1 MANQNLSQFTEKTLV
16 ADADWVFVWDTAGA
30 ISKKVSRNAFLSGTT
45 ADLHLGLADAAAP
58 VAQTLSV
65 QSVVAGTS
73 NTAGVNFTI
82 NGSQGTGTG
91 AGGSL
96 LFRTA
101 AAGSSGATQNALGTA
116 LAITSAGNVGI
127 GTTAPGST
135 LSVVGN
141 GSFRNAG
148 STVGSGYAIEFDTNS
163 SLPRFSFVFNSVY
176 SSVMEQASDTLR
188 FKTLGST
195 TNITFGSN
203 ASNNQVVLKTD
214 TGNLGIGTTAPSS
227 KLHVVGDALITG
239 NSSLNNGLF
248 NTTTTRA
255 ACLIPIQLGTSSY
268 LGFTQTYNPADGIV
282 DTILLR
288 DSASGNTLALRN
300 GAAAQTF
307 NVYGTYTSGTVYER
321 LTLSAPSATNAIIG
335 TNKGSGGGTARGL
348 ELQTDGVTRLS
359 IAANGFIGIG
369 GAPST
374 AALNITGAV
383 DGTLFRAGFY
393 FQAGSQFLFGSGGT
407 GDVAMQRNAAGVM
420 EINSTTA
427 GTFRDLR
434 CRSVIQQPPA
444 SITPASNGDYV
455 VEATNNTTLT
465 FRLKGSDGVVRSATL
480 TLAP

>member
-1 MANQNLSQFTEKTLV
+1 MANLNLSQFTEKTLV

-227 KLHVVGDALITG
+227 KLHVVGDFTLTG
-239 NSSLNNGLF
+239 YTVAGNFGTIASEHSFSPRVNGTGGGPTLAVETSSLWTAGVARFRNTKNNWSILF
-248 NTTTTRA
+248 PSTSTAT
-255 ACLIPIQLGTSSY
+255 IQLGGTDINFPALKQTGASIDVRLADDTAFASIQDLYRRFGAGSPEGVVTAPIGAVYHRTDGGAGTSFYVKES
-268 LGFTQTYNPADGIV
+268 GT
-282 DTILLR
+282 
-288 DSASGNTLALRN
+288 GNT
-300 GAAAQTF
+300 GW
-307 NVYGTYTSGTVYER
+307 VG
-321 LTLSAPSATNAIIG
+321 
-335 TNKGSGGGTARGL
+335 K
-348 ELQTDGVTRLS
+348 
-359 IAANGFIGIG
+359 
-369 GAPST
+369 
-374 AALNITGAV
+374 
-383 DGTLFRAGFY
+383 
-393 FQAGSQFLFGSGGT
+393 
-407 GDVAMQRNAAGVM
+407 
-420 EINSTTA
+420 
-427 GTFRDLR
+427 
-434 CRSVIQQPPA
+434 
-444 SITPASNGDYV
+444 
-455 VEATNNTTLT
+455 
-465 FRLKGSDGVVRSATL
+465 
-480 TLAP
+480 